1 MEAVRD
7 RERPATG
14 EQPTQTGLPHPPA
27 ERPRV
32 LVIEDDA
39 TVTEVVARY
48 LDREGFEVRTAA
60 DGPAG
65 VRMALSSAPDLI
77 VLDLMLPGIDGF
89 EVCRQ
94 VREVA
99 PVPIIM
105 LTARGLESDRVMG
118 LELGADDYVPKPFSP
133 RELTA

>member
-1 MEAVRD
+1 S
-7 RERPATG
+7 
-14 EQPTQTGLPHPPA
+14 
-27 ERPRV
+27 
-32 LVIEDDA
+32 
-39 TVTEVVARY
+39 
-48 LDREGFEVRTAA
+48 
-60 DGPAG
+60 
-65 VRMALSSAPDLI
+65 ALPDLI

-118 LELGADDYVPKPFSP
+118 LELGADDYVAKPFSP
-133 RELTA
+133 RELMARVKSVLRRTHGSPWEAPGPGSLTAGDISIDVAGWRVEVGGRPVALTVREF